1 MFVWALLFSRPTVSP
16 QHLFSSK
23 SSDDFVSGYLIL
35 FGWRNSLISMI
46 SFFDWNIGKKK
57 MSLIIKECFLIR
69 YSDTLWWSEM
79 CQALIKMLATLSLMV
94 HVPLLQRWVPL
105 SSHWSLCPHYWPLI
119 GQSCLSPMW
128 ADANIYW
135 CWVASKLQIRQF
147 CQKFWNQGSLA
158 SSVKHMKRSN
168 ITVPGCER

>member
-1 MFVWALLFSRPTVSP
+1 MFVWALSCFPVRLCLLSI
-16 QHLFSSK
+16 FSSK
-23 SSDDFVSGYLIL
+23 SSDDFVSRYLIL

-57 MSLIIKECFLIR
+57 MSLLIKECSLIR

-94 HVPLLQRWVPL
+94 HVPLLEGWVPL

-119 GQSCLSPMW
+119 GQCCLSPLW
-128 ADANIYW
+128 RDANIYW
-135 CWVASKLQIRQF
+135 CWVASKLQIRQL
-147 CQKFWNQGSLA
+147 CQKFENQGSLIRFFR
-158 SSVKHMKRSN
+158 HMKRKH
-168 ITVPGCER
+168 